1 MNITLEPIT
10 DISTILG
17 ALTYEYGQGIW
28 CGAIFCVCG
37 ILGVTSAMSPSKLKV
52 KLFLVSNLAA
62 IVVALTLAFLS
73 CLNIDRLRY
82 SLANITL
89 KGHPYSTFSDE
100 AGVIRIKVMLLV
112 VHMVISLVVLFLIS
126 FSLVGMVLLTF
137 VRSKMIARNQA
148 KKEVVWV

>member
-1 MNITLEPIT
+1 
-10 DISTILG
+10 
-17 ALTYEYGQGIW
+17 
-28 CGAIFCVCG
+28 
-37 ILGVTSAMSPSKLKV
+37 MSPSKLKV

-100 AGVIRIKVMLLV
+100 AGIIRINVMLLV
-112 VHMVISLVVLFLIS
+112 VHTVISLVVLFLIS

-137 VRSKMIARNQA
+137 IRSKIIARNQA
-148 KKEVVWV
+148 KEGVVWV